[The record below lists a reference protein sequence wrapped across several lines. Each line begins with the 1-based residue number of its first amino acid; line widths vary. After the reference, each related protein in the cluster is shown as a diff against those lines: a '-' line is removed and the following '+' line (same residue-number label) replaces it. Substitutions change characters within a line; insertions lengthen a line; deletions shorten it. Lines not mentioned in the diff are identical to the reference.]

1 MKSTYYDESNNI
13 VNLLINNKF
22 KMSLFELVDQ
32 YIKDESKKF
41 IILNEISSLLAKYGY
56 EIICISPIKIEK
68 R

>member
-1 MKSTYYDESNNI
+1 MKSTYYNESNNI

-32 YIKDESKKF
+32 YIKDESKRF
-41 IILNEISSLLAKYGY
+41 IILNEISSLLAEYGY